1 MTRPSHVSGHKLA
14 QATCEQIRNSAHIR
28 NVSTREAVDHP
39 YAGRLGVRMELLK
52 RSKWLI
58 LGIGAIVVIVGFLA
72 FRPDKLFVDDVVDES
87 LNDAFAS
94 TETTIVPTTSPAPD
108 TTTTVTAPSATDA
121 TTTTE
126 VAPTTTQPQGPIAI
140 GLGAFYGID
149 HSASGTA
156 TIYELDGAHVLRFE
170 DDTDIQNGPDLYV
183 WVLADD
189 EYTSGMPT
197 EYIDLGKIKGNKG
210 GQNYELPAGFDPDVH
225 RFVLIWC
232 KRFAVPFAAA
242 PIA

>member
-1 MTRPSHVSGHKLA
+1 
-14 QATCEQIRNSAHIR
+14 
-28 NVSTREAVDHP
+28 
-39 YAGRLGVRMELLK
+39 MEFLK

-58 LGIGAIVVIVGFLA
+58 LGVGAIAVIVGFLA

-94 TETTIVPTTSPAPD
+94 TETTVALTTSPAPD
-108 TTTTVTAPSATDA
+108 STTTVTAPAATGT

-126 VAPTTTQPQGPIAI
+126 PAPTTTQAQEPTAI
-140 GLGAFYGID
+140 GSGGFYGID

-156 TIYELDGAHVLRFE
+156 TIYELGGAHALRFE
-170 DDTDIQNGPDLYV
+170 DDTDIQNGPDLFV

-189 EYTSGMPT
+189 EYSGGTPT

-210 GQNYELPAGFDPDVH
+210 GQNYDLPADFDPDVH

-242 PIA
+242 PIT